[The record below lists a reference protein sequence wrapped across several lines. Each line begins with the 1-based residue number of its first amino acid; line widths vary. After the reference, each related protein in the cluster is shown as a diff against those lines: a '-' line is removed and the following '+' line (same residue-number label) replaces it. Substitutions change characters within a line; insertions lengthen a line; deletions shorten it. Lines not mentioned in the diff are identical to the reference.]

1 MFANYFHPWKKY
13 NEISIFTIIGYC
25 KHAKTQWICAV
36 ETNAFAFDLLGTFL
50 IDNIS
55 CEFKNGNIQKPN
67 PNLKGVVL
75 VEWNDVAGF
84 MNVYAIYSEWYI
96 PDANDIGNLWIQW
109 LYWISMEPIFIY
121 ISGMNLCINILAFR
135 FQINDWGPFRFGAF
149 FRIHSTFRNI
159 FICPIKT
166 NVCPIAYLQSPFT
179 IYASDYIGIYSACD
193 CGIFH
198 S

>member
-1 MFANYFHPWKKY
+1 MGTYRNQIRIWKACSSVSWMGRRCWIHECLCHLFRMIYTRCQWYWKFMDSMTLLNFNGAYFY
-13 NEISIFTIIGYC
+13 
-25 KHAKTQWICAV
+25 
-36 ETNAFAFDLLGTFL
+36 
-50 IDNIS
+50 
-55 CEFKNGNIQKPN
+55 
-67 PNLKGVVL
+67 
-75 VEWNDVAGF
+75 
-84 MNVYAIYSEWYI
+84 
-96 PDANDIGNLWIQW
+96 
-109 LYWISMEPIFIY
+109 IY

-135 FQINDWGPFRFGAF
+135 FQNKWLRSVSVRGFF

-179 IYASDYIGIYSACD
+179 IYTSVYIGIYSACD